1 MNDLFISEKN
11 ISLQKKSTTQ
21 VNAQCTLEIQLVQRL
36 NLMTLNFSPT
46 FFLIARY
53 IHKFNEKR
61 PLPIKVLHWYTS
73 THQMK
78 EAKLNINSNDL
89 EDILAYTLANIKEK
103 IPGNLLFQDTKVQL
117 TIISERT
124 SQILKLYL
132 KNFKKLVIQEA
143 ELLSNDILLHIKIW
157 FQHQER
163 L

>member
-1 MNDLFISEKN
+1 
-11 ISLQKKSTTQ
+11 
-21 VNAQCTLEIQLVQRL
+21 
-36 NLMTLNFSPT
+36 
-46 FFLIARY
+46 
-53 IHKFNEKR
+53 
-61 PLPIKVLHWYTS
+61 
-73 THQMK
+73 MK

-103 IPGNLLFQDTKVQL
+103 IPGNLLYQDTKVQL

-132 KNFKKLVIQEA
+132 KSFKKLVIQEA

>member
-1 MNDLFISEKN
+1 M
-11 ISLQKKSTTQ
+11 
-21 VNAQCTLEIQLVQRL
+21 
-36 NLMTLNFSPT
+36 
-46 FFLIARY
+46 
-53 IHKFNEKR
+53 
-61 PLPIKVLHWYTS
+61 
-73 THQMK
+73 
-78 EAKLNINSNDL
+78 NINSNDL

-132 KNFKKLVIQEA
+132 KNFKKLVIQKA